1 MSYFLKVRQ
10 TRFAAVALIM
20 PLLAACSFNM
30 NQNPY
35 MESVVQ
41 SVPLADGKTLSVGYK
56 LPDATAQCQL
66 INESS
71 RNWTVAE
78 AIGQFKAG
86 RGRQVLQEE
95 AVESIKQRPQ
105 DGINY
110 VALTIPNEAAVGVV
124 IVTAARDAKT
134 SYFRCINPPQSH

>member
-1 MSYFLKVRQ
+1 VSYFLKVRQ

-41 SVPLADGKTLSVGYK
+41 SVPLDDGKTLSVGYK
-56 LPDATAQCQL
+56 SPDATAQCQL

>member
-1 MSYFLKVRQ
+1 VSYFLKVRQ

>member
-41 SVPLADGKTLSVGYK
+41 SVPLDDGKTLSVGYK

-110 VALTIPNEAAVGVV
+110 FALTIPNEAAVGVV

>member
-1 MSYFLKVRQ
+1 VSYFLKVRQ

-41 SVPLADGKTLSVGYK
+41 SVPLDDGKTLSVGYK

-134 SYFRCINPPQSH
+134 SYVRCINPPQSH

>member
-41 SVPLADGKTLSVGYK
+41 SVPLDDGKTLSVGYK

-134 SYFRCINPPQSH
+134 SYFRCVNPPQSH

>member
-10 TRFAAVALIM
+10 TYFAAVALIM

-35 MESVVQ
+35 MERVVQ
-41 SVPLADGKTLSVGYK
+41 SVPLGDGKTLNVGYK
-56 LPDATAQCQL
+56 SPDATAQCQL

-110 VALTIPNEAAVGVV
+110 VALTIPNEAAVGVI